1 MNIPTTAFS
10 PQTSHPVWQLA
21 LRWGN
26 RRDRRHLW
34 EWDWSRWLINLS
46 ERMGAEY
53 SNFPCDDVPLCMPT
67 PWKWATHT
75 EDEVGLEK
83 TSFLGLEW
91 SGAQA
96 RVPLHSHGG
105 FLQALCAVCCQIQ
118 GWAWS
123 DAINECITHHVS
135 RTTVTAHLAE
145 WKLLSL
151 CQNRNNHPE
160 KVCPHK
166 MLNVFTWLFHPE
178 NIRFKTERSEMS
190 CWFQVI
196 GSHAVGFC

>member
-1 MNIPTTAFS
+1 MNIPTTAF
-10 PQTSHPVWQLA
+10 PPPSHHTQPGSSLLGELTA
-21 LRWGN
+21 GTG
-26 RRDRRHLW
+26 DTY
-34 EWDWSRWLINLS
+34 ESEIGAGDLS
-46 ERMGAEY
+46 ICQRKCGAGY

-83 TSFLGLEW
+83 TSFLGMEW
-91 SGAQA
+91 SGAQS

-123 DAINECITHHVS
+123 DAINECITHHVR
-135 RTTVTAHLAE
+135 RTDVTAHLAE

-151 CQNRNNHPE
+151 RQSRNNHRE
-160 KVCPHK
+160 EVTKC
-166 MLNVFTWLFHPE
+166 
-178 NIRFKTERSEMS
+178 
-190 CWFQVI
+190 
-196 GSHAVGFC
+196 

>member
-1 MNIPTTAFS
+1 MNIYQPLHV
-10 PQTSHPVWQLA
+10 PP
-21 LRWGN
+21 
-26 RRDRRHLW
+26 RHLT
-34 EWDWSRWLINLS
+34 LS
-46 ERMGAEY
+46 GSLLLGEVTAETGDTYESEIGAGDLSICQRKWGAGY
-53 SNFPCDDVPLCMPT
+53 SNFPCDDVPLSMPT

-91 SGAQA
+91 SGAQS

-123 DAINECITHHVS
+123 DEINECITHHV
-135 RTTVTAHLAE
+135 RHTNVTAHLAE

-166 MLNVFTWLFHPE
+166 MLNVFKWQFHPE
-178 NIRFKTERSEMS
+178 NIRYKTEIRD
-190 CWFQVI
+190 VI
-196 GSHAVGFC
+196 LVSSYW